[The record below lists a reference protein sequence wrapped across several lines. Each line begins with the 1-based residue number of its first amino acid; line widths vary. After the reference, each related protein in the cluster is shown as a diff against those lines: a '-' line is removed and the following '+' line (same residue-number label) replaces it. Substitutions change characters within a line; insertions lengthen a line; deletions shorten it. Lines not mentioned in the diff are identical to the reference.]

1 MLTITNGFTYI
12 AFLMLLAGGLLAL
25 EKYMK
30 WKIFNIVPP
39 LVWIYIFNMF
49 FCTIG
54 LYNSDECSAAYSAL
68 KNQEL
73 LPAVQGTQP
82 LRFLPHCGRPS

>member
-54 LYNSDECSAAYSAL
+54 L
-68 KNQEL
+68 
-73 LPAVQGTQP
+73 
-82 LRFLPHCGRPS
+82 